1 MNRATRLLVCGIL
14 LFGACAAE
22 AAATDARAAIQTT
35 TDQLLAV
42 IKDGK
47 GYFDT
52 DPERFYQAV
61 QKVLDPAID
70 FDTFSRGVMAVNY
83 KKATPTQRDQF
94 EATFKSGL
102 IRTYGKAL
110 LSFTDEKISVL
121 PADRPQTQ
129 PDKDSV
135 KTEIVSKEGK
145 VYPVIYSMRLDKDG
159 VWRVYNIIING
170 INIGLT
176 YRNQFST
183 SMKAPENHGNLDA
196 VISAWGETI
205 AHVDPAAEGT
215 GAKEG
220 ADGDATTGEAD

>member
-1 MNRATRLLVCGIL
+1 MIGTKRLLLCATVL
-14 LFGACAAE
+14 LLASGSNAAP
-22 AAATDARAAIQTT
+22 TDARAMIQTT

-52 DPERFYQAV
+52 DPERFYKAV
-61 QKVLDPAID
+61 EKVLDPAID

-94 EATFKSGL
+94 EATFKTGL

-159 VWRVYNIIING
+159 QWRVYNIIING

-176 YRNQFST
+176 YRNQFAS
-183 SMKAPENHGNLDA
+183 SMKAPENKGSLDA
-196 VISAWGETI
+196 VINAWGETI
-205 AHVDPAAEGT
+205 ANVDPAAD

-220 ADGDATTGEAD
+220 ADTATGESD